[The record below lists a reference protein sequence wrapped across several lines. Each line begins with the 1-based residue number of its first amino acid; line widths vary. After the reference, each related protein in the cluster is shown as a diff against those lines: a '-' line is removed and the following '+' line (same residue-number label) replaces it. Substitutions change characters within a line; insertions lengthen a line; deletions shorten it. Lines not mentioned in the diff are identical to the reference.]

1 MSHGI
6 ITYNPNGKVNLN
18 SLDNSPCLIGSF
30 ITVAD
35 AGGSYSYPAYAG
47 ATIEIFAYGYNWFA
61 SSTAFSVPTE
71 FSIDYTLG
79 YPRVSWLANPYS
91 LSSVRAL
98 PMVVNV
104 YLKTQAA
111 AGDPFGLQI
120 TNDNNEVITFREGDN
135 LHFVGKATFVGE
147 LSRGYAP
154 SNLAYRRSYSI
165 TTTDGFPIVFI
176 QNIEGQLATLFS
188 VALSGNTYTF
198 MVLTDTAAVPA
209 LYCFCRKTGNTTV
222 GQYGVALY
230 NAAGKLLL
238 DPSATTLN
246 APGYSVIIT
255 PAVTY
260 GNTTWDNQAQWAY
273 TAPSTSYLGTVGSMP
288 TNSATLMTAVQGF
301 VGEFAGRYQTW
312 WPKAFSLGVKRSF
325 SSLYTGWLA
334 SNSIAAL
341 SYNTIFPLYYNLN
354 KDNRLY
360 IIDTSVYD

>member
-30 ITVAD
+30 ITVTD

-47 ATIEIFAYGYNWFA
+47 ATVEIFSYGYNWF
-61 SSTAFSVPTE
+61 FSGNPIFVTPTV
-71 FSIDYTLG
+71 FSIDYTQG
-79 YPRVSWLANPYS
+79 YPRVSWPANPYVNQS
-91 LSSVRAL
+91 LRTVS
-98 PMVVNV
+98 MVVNV
-104 YLKTQAA
+104 YLKTQATT
-111 AGDPFGLQI
+111 GDPFGLQI

-147 LSRGYAP
+147 LSRGYGP

-165 TTTDGFPIVFI
+165 TTADGFPIVFI

-198 MVLTDTAAVPA
+198 TVLTDTAAVPA

-238 DPSATTLN
+238 DTSATTLN
-246 APGYSVIIT
+246 APGYVVAIS
-255 PAVTY
+255 PAVNIVAGSTVWGFY
-260 GNTTWDNQAQWAY
+260 
-273 TAPSTSYLGTVGSMP
+273 APSTSYLGTIGSLP
-288 TNSATLMTAVQGF
+288 TNSATLITALQGF
-301 VGEFAGRYQTW
+301 TGEYTKNQSWYLKG
-312 WPKAFSLGVKRSF
+312 FSLGVKRSF
-325 SSLYTGWLA
+325 SSLYTGWLG
-334 SNSIAAL
+334 SDMSPIGKT
-341 SYNTIFPLYYNLN
+341 YNTLFPLYYNLN
-354 KDNRLY
+354 SSNRLY
-360 IIDTSVYD
+360 MIDASVYD